1 MDKSKM
7 GRPTNNPKNNRITVR
22 LDNNTFNKLNKYC
35 ERENINYTDA
45 IRNLIKTLD
54 K

>member
-22 LDNNTFNKLNKYC
+22 LYNDTFNKLNNYC

>member
-22 LDNNTFNKLNKYC
+22 LDNDTFNKLNKYC
-35 ERENINYTDA
+35 ESEKINYTDA

>member
-7 GRPTNNPKNNRITVR
+7 GRPTNNPKSNRITVR
-22 LDNNTFNKLNKYC
+22 LDNSTFDKLNKFC
-35 ERENINYTDA
+35 KTENLNYTDA
-45 IRNLIKTLD
+45 ITKLIQKLD